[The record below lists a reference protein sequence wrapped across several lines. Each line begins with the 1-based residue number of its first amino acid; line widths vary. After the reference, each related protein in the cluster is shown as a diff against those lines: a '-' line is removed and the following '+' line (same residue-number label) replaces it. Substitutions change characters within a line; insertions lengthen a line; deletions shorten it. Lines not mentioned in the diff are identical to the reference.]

1 MSSVYIVTGAS
12 RGIGAATVAALQGL
26 GKEVI
31 ATSRT
36 ASEGLWPLDVNSDQS
51 IADFAAKL
59 KEQGLKVAGLINN
72 AGALVN
78 RPYNMLA
85 REDFERMASANWI
98 GPALLIQTLADFF
111 TEDAHIVN
119 ISSMGGYQGASKYP
133 GLAAYASSK
142 MALAGLTECLQA
154 EWGQRGWT
162 FNALCLGAVQTEM
175 LAEAFPGYAAPTTP
189 ETMGSHVANFVLT
202 GHQTYAGCILPVTR
216 SNP

>member
-1 MSSVYIVTGAS
+1 MSSVYVVTGAS
-12 RGIGAATVAALQGL
+12 RGIGAATVAALQAL

-36 ASEGLWPLDVNSDQS
+36 ASEGRWALDVNSDQS
-51 IADFAAKL
+51 IAEFTAAL
-59 KEQGLKVAGLINN
+59 KQQGHQIAGLINN

-78 RPYNMLA
+78 RPYETLT
-85 REDFERMASANWI
+85 REDFLKMASANWI
-98 GPALLIQTLADFF
+98 GPALLIQALADFF
-111 TEDAHIVN
+111 TDDAHIVN
-119 ISSMGGYQGASKYP
+119 ISSMGGFQGASKYP

-154 EWGQRGWT
+154 EWGPRGWT

-189 ETMGSHVANFVLT
+189 ETMGSYVANFACT
-202 GHQTYAGCILPVTR
+202 GHLTHAGCILPVSK

>member
-1 MSSVYIVTGAS
+1 MSGVYIVTGAS
-12 RGIGAATVAALQGL
+12 RGIGAATVAALRGL

-36 ASEGLWPLDVNSDQS
+36 ASEGLWALDVNSDQS

-59 KEQGLKVAGLINN
+59 KEQNLCVAGLINN

-78 RPYNMLA
+78 RPFNMLT
-85 REDFERMASANWI
+85 RKDFATMASANWI
-98 GPALLIQTLADFF
+98 GPALFIQALADFF
-111 TEDAHIVN
+111 TGDAHIVN
-119 ISSMGGYQGASKYP
+119 ISSMGGFQGASKYP

-154 EWGQRGWT
+154 EWGEHGWS

-175 LAEAFPGYAAPTTP
+175 LEEAFPGYAAPTTP
-189 ETMGSHVANFVLT
+189 ETMGNYVARFAVE
-202 GHQTYAGCILPVTR
+202 GHFAHAGCVLPVTK